1 MTGLCHV
8 VEVMGHVGGEGSEAE
23 IGAASEV
30 EETEAG
36 RIQIQVIEAEVSL
49 PGEETGGLT
58 EGLVSVVTPEE
69 EETEEE
75 HVVVVVTG
83 VGGVV
88 ISGGV
93 VEEVPPALSPAIS
106 GLTLIGLEG
115 HVEQCAVRTDFID
128 LGSVFKMTVY
138 WRLKSLNF

>member
-1 MTGLCHV
+1 MFFRGIV
-8 VEVMGHVGGEGSEAE
+8 VFFKTHSATLLLNVLIH
-23 IGAASEV
+23 
-30 EETEAG
+30 
-36 RIQIQVIEAEVSL
+36 QILFSANICSPQ
-49 PGEETGGLT
+49 
-58 EGLVSVVTPEE
+58 GLVSVVTPEE

-115 HVEQCAVRTDFID
+115 HVKQCAVRTDFID